1 MHRPS
6 FTADFFSH
14 LENMVMAAHAD
25 PKQQEG
31 EHLRACVTQEPAEP
45 RPCKPLII
53 MICVMLHVL
62 TLDSRHEVSWTSG
75 PEVSAQAQHA
85 T

>member
-31 EHLRACVTQEPAEP
+31 EQPAVDVRSCATEEPAKP
-45 RPCKPLII
+45 QLCKLVIT
-53 MICVMLHVL
+53 MKLCN
-62 TLDSRHEVSWTSG
+62 TACADSGQQKAVS
-75 PEVSAQAQHA
+75 
-85 T
+85 